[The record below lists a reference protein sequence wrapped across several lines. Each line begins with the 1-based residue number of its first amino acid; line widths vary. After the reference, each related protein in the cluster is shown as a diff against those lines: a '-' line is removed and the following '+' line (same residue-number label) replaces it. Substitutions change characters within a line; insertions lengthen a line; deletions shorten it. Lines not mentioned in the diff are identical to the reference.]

1 MKEVKIVNGH
11 GMYVIAHRNFVV
23 CKKNQ
28 NALWDLE
35 FVSPITSYSK
45 TFYKNEKDL
54 ENINKYVAY
63 YGIEFVEE
71 TREKEKSTDKI
82 DINQLCERID
92 FANDLFKDFTGRID
106 KYAKEN
112 KIPPELILDVV
123 EAVVKNKKGN

>member
-1 MKEVKIVNGH
+1 MRIIKIVNGY
-11 GMYVIAHRNFVV
+11 GACEIAHRTFVV
-23 CKKNQ
+23 CEKKQ
-28 NALWDLE
+28 NALWELKY
-35 FVSPITSYSK
+35 VLPVTNYSK
-45 TFYKNEKDL
+45 IFYKGEKDL

-71 TREKEKSTDKI
+71 NQEKEKSTDKI
-82 DINQLCERID
+82 DINQLCKWID

>member
-1 MKEVKIVNGH
+1 MRIIKIVNGY
-11 GMYVIAHRNFVV
+11 GACEIAHRNFVV

-123 EAVVKNKKGN
+123 EAVVKNKKEN

>member
-11 GMYVIAHRNFVV
+11 GMYAIAHRNFVV

-45 TFYKNEKDL
+45 TFYKGEKDL

-71 TREKEKSTDKI
+71 NQEKEKSTDKI
-82 DINQLCERID
+82 DINQLCKWID